1 MNIIIKDMKKL
12 LLSMLLGMASLF
24 ANAITWNSNYI
35 SIGIGKGDFSE
46 LIKLK
51 TVITY
56 TNPPD
61 YKKGIYTFNTDGTI
75 LKLWL
80 TNINQDGVVEA
91 YDSEKNMY
99 WITFTNLPNFGI
111 VAIMLHRYGDDKYF
125 LYDLMK
131 K

>member
-1 MNIIIKDMKKL
+1 MNIRIKNMKKV
-12 LLSMLLGMASLF
+12 LLSILLGMMSLF

-35 SIGIGKGDFSE
+35 SIRVGNGDFSE

-51 TVITY
+51 TIITY
-56 TNPPD
+56 TNPPE
-61 YKKGIYTFNTDGTI
+61 YKKGIYTFDTDGAI

-91 YDSEKNMY
+91 YDSERNRY

-111 VAIMLHRYGDDKYF
+111 VAIMLHRCGDDKYF

>member
-1 MNIIIKDMKKL
+1 MKKL
-12 LLSMLLGMASLF
+12 LLSILLGMMGLF
-24 ANAITWNSNYI
+24 ANAVTWNSNYI
-35 SIGIGKGDFSE
+35 SIKQGDGDFSE

-61 YKKGIYTFNTDGTI
+61 YKKGIYMFNTDGTI

-80 TNINQDGVVEA
+80 TNIYQDGTVEA
-91 YDSEKNMY
+91 YDSERNLY

>member
-1 MNIIIKDMKKL
+1 MKKL

-24 ANAITWNSNYI
+24 AKAITWNSNYV
-35 SIGIGKGDFSE
+35 SIAIGNGDFSE

-61 YKKGIYTFNTDGTI
+61 YKKGIYTFNTDGAI

-91 YDSEKNMY
+91 YDSEKKSVLDYVYKFAEFWHSCYN
-99 WITFTNLPNFGI
+99 
-111 VAIMLHRYGDDKYF
+111 VASL
-125 LYDLMK
+125 
-131 K
+131 

>member
-1 MNIIIKDMKKL
+1 MKKL

-24 ANAITWNSNYI
+24 ANAITWSSNYI
-35 SIGIGKGDFSE
+35 SIRIGNGDFSE

-91 YDSEKNMY
+91 YDSENNMY

>member
-1 MNIIIKDMKKL
+1 MKKL

-35 SIGIGKGDFSE
+35 SIGIGNGEFSE

-91 YDSEKNMY
+91 YDSEK
-99 WITFTNLPNFGI
+99 ICIGLRLQI
-111 VAIMLHRYGDDKYF
+111 CRILE
-125 LYDLMK
+125 
-131 K
+131 